1 MSPVVRLHNVAFRYS
16 GPLVLKNVDLEVA
29 RGDFLGL
36 VGPNAGGKS
45 TLLKIILG
53 LLEPS
58 QGSVSVLGK
67 SPELARRELGYVPQ
81 FAEFPRDFPITV
93 VETVLLGRM
102 GRTRL
107 LGPYRQRDRDIADR
121 VMHETQILE
130 LKRRPI
136 ETLSGGQLQRVLMA
150 RALAAEPKIL
160 LLDEPTSNIDTRAE
174 GDIFKLLNHLNQ
186 RMTIIL
192 VSHDIGF
199 ITRYVNRV
207 ACLNQTLMCHKPESI
222 DGDFIQKLYDEPI
235 RAVSYHAQINAGKG

>member
-1 MSPVVRLHNVAFRYS
+1 MSPVIRLHKIAFRYS
-16 GPLVLKNVDLEVA
+16 GPLVIENVDLEVA

-53 LLEPS
+53 LLKPC
-58 QGSVSVLGK
+58 QGSVTVLGN
-67 SPELARRELGYVPQ
+67 SPELARRDLGYVPQ
-81 FAEFPRDFPITV
+81 FAEFSRDFPITV

-107 LGPYRQRDRDIADR
+107 LGPYRQRDRDIANR
-121 VMHETQILE
+121 VMQETQILE
-130 LKRRPI
+130 LRNRPL
-136 ETLSGGQLQRVLMA
+136 ETLSGGQLQRVLVA
-150 RALAAEPKIL
+150 RALAGEPKIL

-174 GDIFKLLNHLNQ
+174 EDIFELFNHLNQ

-199 ITRYVNRV
+199 ITRYVTRV
-207 ACLNQTLMCHKPESI
+207 ACLNQTLMCHRPESI

-235 RAVSYHAQINAGKG
+235 RAVSYHV